1 MERNILEEI
10 AERYEISY
18 RTIARQI
25 DYDIAMVSRVKNR
38 QQKMSVQMAY
48 NIHKVYGYNL
58 DEILEVED
66 NA

>member
-1 MERNILEEI
+1 MRNILEEI
-10 AERYEISY
+10 AEKYEISY

-38 QQKMSVQMAY
+38 QQKMSTQMAY
-48 NIHKVYGYNL
+48 NIHKVYGYDL
-58 DEILEVED
+58 DDILEVER